1 VGGKRKNLRKRN
13 LTMKRVKSLDVLS
26 KGINLGNR
34 KVRTGREETGN
45 KLRLISKLHEL
56 LHFK

>member
-1 VGGKRKNLRKRN
+1 

-45 KLRLISKLHEL
+45 KLRLISQLHEL